1 MTSLAVMHR
10 HKPAFVREHNL
21 RRMPLPAATE
31 AGDPKAGRVPRVAR
45 LMALAIRLE
54 HLLASGAAKDQAQL
68 AEMGF
73 VTRARVTQIMRLLH
87 LAPDIQDDLLAM
99 PRVLAGK
106 DLICEGQVRAIA
118 MEPIWPKQR
127 YRWRKLINR

>member
-21 RRMPLPAATE
+21 RRIPSSAATE
-31 AGDPKAGRVPRVAR
+31 AVDPKAGRVPRVAR

-54 HLLASGAAKDQAQL
+54 CLLDSGAARDQAQL
-68 AEMGF
+68 AEMGH

-87 LAPDIQDDLLAM
+87 LAPDIQEELLAL
-99 PRVLAGK
+99 PWVVEGK
-106 DLICEGQVRAIA
+106 DPICERQVRALA
-118 MEPIWPKQR
+118 MEPNWRLQR
-127 YRWRKLINR
+127 AKWRQLIH

>member
-21 RRMPLPAATE
+21 RRMPLPAAAE

-45 LMALAIRLE
+45 LMALALRLE
-54 HLLASGAAKDQAQL
+54 HLVASGAAKDQAQL
-68 AEMGF
+68 AEMGH

-87 LAPDIQDDLLAM
+87 LAPDIQEELLAL
-99 PRVLAGK
+99 PWVVEGK
-106 DLICEGQVRAIA
+106 DPICERQVRALA
-118 MEPIWPKQR
+118 MEPNWRLQR
-127 YRWRKLINR
+127 AKWRQLIH